1 MRYVS
6 SRIEKK
12 INDDIYRFYITNALK
27 ILTSNT
33 ARFAGGTELAKTYR
47 EIITADYS
55 GAKEDN
61 AEEQERQA
69 QDIINSM
76 KSKLGKINKKGG

>member
-33 ARFAGGTELAKTYR
+33 ARFAGGTELSKTYR
-47 EIITADYS
+47 EIITDDYS
-55 GAKEDN
+55 KTNSDS
-61 AEEQERQA
+61 EEKQEQQA